1 MDIKMVRERLA
12 AARAGLIAAL
22 SVIED
27 AELARPWPWRGGGA
41 DVRYGLLRI
50 ADHEQEQT
58 VQIAQQ
64 LASLG
69 WRQTEAQRILGLA
82 EISRGWLLGE
92 LAGLRDDLLDREPA
106 PGEWPLRTVL
116 AHIIV
121 TERRYRQRTAWHVA
135 EARAGRATTAE
146 PPAGVVEPLQA
157 AAQYAGG
164 SLEEILARLDLER
177 SAVLAELAGLVAADL
192 EAPTSWV
199 GFAVDVRFRLHRFA
213 AHERE
218 HTVQVAKTLRGAGFV
233 PSEAQRIL
241 AQAQVTRGHLLAR
254 LVGLPDEL
262 AARPAAGAGSVAEML
277 AHIGEAE
284 VDQVASIRQ
293 ALGG

>member
-1 MDIKMVRERLA
+1 MDIKIVQARLA
-12 AARAGLIAAL
+12 AVRAGLMAAL

-27 AELARPWPWRGGGA
+27 GALERPWPWRGGAA

-64 LASLG
+64 LAALG
-69 WRQTEAQRILGLA
+69 WWQTEAQHILGLA
-82 EISRGWLLGE
+82 EVSRGWLLGK
-92 LAGLRDDLLDREPA
+92 LVGLPDGLLDRQPA

-157 AAQYAGG
+157 AAQYADG
-164 SLEEILARLDLER
+164 SLEEILARLELER
-177 SAVLAELAGLVAADL
+177 GAVLADLAGLASTDL
-192 EAPTSWV
+192 EAPTSWA
-199 GFAVDVRFRLHRFA
+199 GFEVDVRFRLHRFA

-241 AQAQVTRGHLLAR
+241 ARAQVTRGQLLAG

-262 AARPAAGAGSVAEML
+262 AARPAAGTRSVAEML
-277 AHIGEAE
+277 AHIVEAE
-284 VDQVASIRQ
+284 ANQIESIRQ
-293 ALGG
+293 ALAG